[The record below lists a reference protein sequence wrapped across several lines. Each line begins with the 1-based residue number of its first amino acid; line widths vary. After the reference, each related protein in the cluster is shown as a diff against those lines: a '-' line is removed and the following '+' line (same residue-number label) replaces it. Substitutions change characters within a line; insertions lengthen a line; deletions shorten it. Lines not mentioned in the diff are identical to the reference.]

1 MVDPISSQAVS
12 SIAGNNGV
20 AQPADISKLGGANP
34 QDVQDFAAAMNNQ
47 PLEAPMPPADIQAA
61 QGVQKGDMLT
71 GLDDLS
77 SNVRDMQSNMQG
89 VADALGG
96 DMGNLLRTQ
105 FQVAHLTM
113 TQTMIGQVGQ
123 KTSQGTQQLL
133 KGQ

>member
-47 PLEAPMPPADIQAA
+47 PLEAPMPPADIQGA
-61 QGVQKGDMLT
+61 QQNDMLT

-77 SNVRDMQSNMQG
+77 ANVRDMQQNMQG